1 MNIPQSH
8 QLLDIV
14 PVAIAYHTA
23 IRDPQGNLIDL
34 QISDVNT
41 VWSELTRIPK
51 AHAVSHSLLQLVPAL
66 ATGSFNWIS
75 VADRVLT
82 TAKTEIIEQYTEI
95 LKRWF
100 QVTFYP
106 ISEDE
111 VVVLFTDITREMREM
126 SEKSESLKLMHD
138 MVFELSQ
145 DRVVRHVF
153 TLDES
158 KLFRPRQEIIG
169 KPLDEVAPEESI
181 IRLRHALDKA
191 YDTRTKQRYVHLS
204 TFGDGKAWYDIEVQ
218 YIRINQIGKYYIS
231 VTDVTDAQE
240 KEMALKAS
248 EAKFR
253 SYSVHA
259 PLGVMIVDNEFVIKE
274 YNHHTSTILQS
285 YVGQLQ
291 GTSLLHLLTTTF
303 ADELKNATGELT
315 HDAARSIEVEL
326 LEFDKPHVWLNLALA
341 RIDQDSIIVYL
352 QDITSR
358 KLSEQQIRDNEH
370 YLSTIMATMQDAF
383 WLIDEEGIVVDIN
396 NAVVNML
403 GFSRDE
409 IVGHSIF
416 EIDPFI
422 TKEQY
427 EAHVQRQMDRS
438 SITFEA
444 KHLRKNLPPI
454 EVEITSS
461 LLNLD
466 PVRIMA
472 FSRDISER
480 KAYERRLHADNE
492 LFYSTIISIGK
503 AVITTNEQG
512 IIKVVNPTAEQLL
525 HRSQE
530 ELLGQSFASV
540 VNLRDEP
547 TQTERSALL
556 FHQVLNDES
565 IELSTTTVLQVE
577 HLSIPVEGKASPIH
591 DQNGYV
597 TGMVMIIHDVTQ
609 QRHHLKQIEFLSFHD
624 PLTGLYNRRYMED
637 KMLRVDT
644 TRNVPITVI
653 MIDIN
658 GLKTVNDTC
667 GHDCGD
673 ECIKRTAE
681 SIRRACRA
689 DDIIARM
696 GGDEFEII
704 LPHTNEEQ
712 ASTICQRIRQ
722 QVEGNECPHF
732 KLTVGIGFATKSTA
746 EQSLRQVRQEAD
758 ARMYDDKQI
767 FQHRKND

>member
-51 AHAVSHSLLQLVPAL
+51 AHAVAHGLLQLVPAL
-66 ATGSFNWIS
+66 ATGSFNWIT

-82 TAKTEIIEQYTEI
+82 TAKTEIIEQYSEV

-100 QVTFYP
+100 HVTFYP
-106 ISEDE
+106 VSEDE
-111 VVVLFTDITREMREM
+111 VVVLFTDITREMREIN
-126 SEKSESLKLMHD
+126 EKSESLKLMHD

-145 DRVVRHVF
+145 DRKVRHIF

-169 KPLDEVAPEESI
+169 KSLDEVAPEESI
-181 IRLRHALDKA
+181 VRLRHALDKA

-204 TFGDGKAWYDIEVQ
+204 TFGDGKTWYDIEVQ

-240 KEMALKAS
+240 KEMALQAS

-259 PLGVMIVDNEFVIKE
+259 PLGVIIVDNEFVIKE

-291 GTSLLHLLTTTF
+291 GTSLLHLLATTF
-303 ADELKNATGELT
+303 ADEVKNVTNELT

-326 LEFDKPHVWLNLALA
+326 LEFDKPHLWLNLAMA

-358 KLSEQQIRDNEH
+358 KLNEQQIRDNEH

-383 WLIDEEGIVVDIN
+383 WLIDEDGIVVDVN
-396 NAVVNML
+396 NATLQML

-409 IVGHSIF
+409 IVGHPIF

-422 TKEQY
+422 SKEQY
-427 EAHVQRQMDRS
+427 EAYVQRQMDRS

-444 KHLRKNLPPI
+444 KHRRKNLPPI
-454 EVEITSS
+454 EVEIASS
-461 LLNLD
+461 LLHLN

-480 KAYERRLHADNE
+480 KAYERRLHDENE
-492 LFYSTIISIGK
+492 LFHSTISSMGK
-503 AVITTNEQG
+503 AVITTNEHG
-512 IIKVVNPTAEQLL
+512 FIKVVNPTAEQLL
-525 HRSQE
+525 HRSQD
-530 ELLGQSFASV
+530 ELLGHLFADV
-540 VNLRDEP
+540 VDLRDEP
-547 TQTERSALL
+547 TQTKRSSIVLD
-556 FHQVLNDES
+556 QVLNDES
-565 IELSTTTVLQVE
+565 VELTSTTVLQIE
-577 HLSIPVEGKASPIH
+577 DYSIPVEGKATPIH
-591 DQNGYV
+591 DQSGHV
-597 TGMVMIIHDVTQ
+597 TGMVIIIHDVTEQ
-609 QRHHLKQIEFLSFHD
+609 HNHLKQIEFLSFHD

-637 KMLRVDT
+637 TMLRIDT
-644 TRNVPITVI
+644 PRNVPITVI

-667 GHDCGD
+667 GHECGD

-696 GGDEFEII
+696 GGDEFEIV

-712 ASTICQRIRQ
+712 ALTVCQRIRQ
-722 QVEGNECPHF
+722 HVEGNECPHF
-732 KLTVGIGFATKSTA
+732 KLTIGIGAATKTSS
-746 EQSLRQVRQEAD
+746 EQELRQVRKEAD
-758 ARMYDDKQI
+758 ARMYVDKQM
-767 FQHRKND
+767 FYHNK